1 MDFVMSVEEII
12 LQVIASLV
20 KFSEAL
26 MWKSTVIGNNVD
38 AFSLCLYF
46 TVAANLQKIVDDPKA
61 LKTLT
66 FKLVS
71 EKLQNEGKDLAML
84 CQQVI
89 VISFKNLLHNSV
101 VGLQG

>member
-1 MDFVMSVEEII
+1 MSVKEII

-26 MWKSTVIGNNVD
+26 MWKSSVIGNNLYT
-38 AFSLCLYF
+38 FSLCLYF

-71 EKLQNEGKDLAML
+71 GKLWNEGKK
-84 CQQVI
+84 
-89 VISFKNLLHNSV
+89 ISPCCANK
-101 VGLQG
+101 